1 MKQTYE
7 IDDISRLL
15 QDTIKIKA
23 KTPLE
28 AVKKAYPD
36 YEVKR
41 DFDNIGNIVV
51 TGRSNCRY
59 VRGYRKY
66 VYCITPKQTPLD
78 NN

>member
-7 IDDISRLL
+7 IDDISRFL
-15 QDTIKIKA
+15 QDTIKVEA

-36 YEVKR
+36 YDVKR
-41 DFDNIGNIVV
+41 DYDNIVNIVV

-59 VRGYRKY
+59 VSGYRKY
-66 VYCITPKQTPLD
+66 VYCITPKSSTY
-78 NN
+78 